1 MNPLFSEH
9 EDRKRELEDA
19 SIDRARDVDRYRA
32 ALIKARVALRW
43 FYNEADYVSPSEC
56 QKAFSKAGGA
66 LMAIKEVLE

>member
-32 ALIKARVALRW
+32 ALVKAQVALRW
-43 FYNEADYVSPSEC
+43 FYNEADYLT
-56 QKAFSKAGGA
+56 KADEVQAHVTAQQA